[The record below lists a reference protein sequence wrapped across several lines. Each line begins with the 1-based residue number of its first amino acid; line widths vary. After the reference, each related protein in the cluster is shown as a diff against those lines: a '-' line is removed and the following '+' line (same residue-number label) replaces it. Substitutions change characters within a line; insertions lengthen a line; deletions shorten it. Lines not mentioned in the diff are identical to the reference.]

1 MVEAAPDATIATRE
15 RILNGAREAIALH
28 GVAKLGMAD
37 ICATSGMSRG
47 TLYRYF
53 GSREELLL
61 ELSRREAERFRD
73 EVLAAA
79 READTPEEQ
88 LRLLL
93 EQVTQEVQKNRAL
106 QRLLESDPARVLAAI
121 RAQFTTIRGQLR
133 EILGGALEALAPVE
147 SGLVDAD
154 HLADWVTRLLLTY
167 YLVPDS
173 EPERMRSGL
182 AAMHRMLA
190 GFDASGEGESSSPVE
205 GAQGA
210 SLLSDS
216 GGDA

>member
-1 MVEAAPDATIATRE
+1 M
-15 RILNGAREAIALH
+15 
-28 GVAKLGMAD
+28 
-37 ICATSGMSRG
+37 
-47 TLYRYF
+47 
-53 GSREELLL
+53 
-61 ELSRREAERFRD
+61 
-73 EVLAAA
+73 
-79 READTPEEQ
+79 
-88 LRLLL
+88 
-93 EQVTQEVQKNRAL
+93 
-106 QRLLESDPARVLAAI
+106 LAAI